1 MATATVIKPDH
12 AAKRKH
18 LLFTDEHE
26 DLRSS
31 MEAWVKKELW
41 PHRNEWEETTWPSE
55 AMERAGE
62 LGYLGLCFPEE
73 YGGQGGDYYYSLVR
87 AECMSYSGS
96 GGTNMGFAVQ
106 TDMVLP
112 PIHLL
117 GTEEQ
122 KQRYLVP
129 GIKGEKIGCLGITE
143 PGAGSDVAGIR
154 TKAIRDGDDYVI
166 NGSKTFITNGARAD
180 FILLVAKTD
189 PDARPRGDHAVP
201 RRLRDT
207 PGFEVSRKLEKMGM
221 HASDTGELAFDD
233 VRVPADAVLG
243 EIGKGFYHI
252 SWELQSERMVAAA
265 GCVAGAERMFEKT
278 LEYAK
283 EREAFGRPIGRFQAI
298 RHKFAEMATKIE
310 AAKQFNYVVAWRYAN
325 GEYPVR
331 EITEVKL
338 FASRMCCEVADECVQ
353 ILGGYG
359 YMKEYEIERAYR
371 DVRLN
376 RIGAGTD
383 EIMLDVIGRSL
394 RAVAPQSGSSGTR
407 DARVAPEQHGAGDH
421 GRPEPITDVV
431 DRDVERAA
439 PLPIERERE
448 LDRAVVVQVAQ
459 RDARASVMPRRSI
472 TAMAAERQLRGEDR
486 WRSRWT
492 APASVSTSRAGWGP
506 RAPRSLIDAPGWHR
520 DRLGRYQRERRSER
534 VQSRHHCEPARRR
547 PRAGHARRRRA
558 GCPAPPARGLS
569 SSHRARLPGRAHE
582 NAS

>member
-1 MATATVIKPDH
+1 
-12 AAKRKH
+12 
-18 LLFTDEHE
+18 
-26 DLRSS
+26 
-31 MEAWVKKELW
+31 
-41 PHRNEWEETTWPSE
+41 
-55 AMERAGE
+55 
-62 LGYLGLCFPEE
+62 
-73 YGGQGGDYYYSLVR
+73 
-87 AECMSYSGS
+87 MSYSGS

-143 PGAGSDVAGIR
+143 PGAGSDVAGVR
-154 TKAIRDGDDYVI
+154 TKAIRDGDEYVI
-166 NGSKTFITNGARAD
+166 TGSKTFITNGPRAD

-189 PDARPRGDHAVP
+189 PDARHEGITLFLVD
-201 RRLRDT
+201 LRDEDGNHV
-207 PGFEVSRKLEKMGM
+207 PGFEVSRRLEKMGM
-221 HASDTGELAFDD
+221 HSSDTGELAFNE

-265 GCVAGAERMFEKT
+265 GSVAGAERMFERT
-278 LEYAK
+278 LAYAK

-338 FASRMCCEVADECVQ
+338 FTSRVGCEVADECVQ

-383 EIMLDVIGRSL
+383 EIMLDVIGRS
-394 RAVAPQSGSSGTR
+394 
-407 DARVAPEQHGAGDH
+407 
-421 GRPEPITDVV
+421 
-431 DRDVERAA
+431 
-439 PLPIERERE
+439 
-448 LDRAVVVQVAQ
+448 
-459 RDARASVMPRRSI
+459 
-472 TAMAAERQLRGEDR
+472 
-486 WRSRWT
+486 
-492 APASVSTSRAGWGP
+492 
-506 RAPRSLIDAPGWHR
+506 
-520 DRLGRYQRERRSER
+520 Y
-534 VQSRHHCEPARRR
+534 
-547 PRAGHARRRRA
+547 
-558 GCPAPPARGLS
+558 GL
-569 SSHRARLPGRAHE
+569 
-582 NAS
+582 

>member
-1 MATATVIKPDH
+1 VATATVIKPDH

-18 LLFTDEHE
+18 LLFSDEHE
-26 DLRSS
+26 DLRES
-31 MEAWVKKELW
+31 MQAWVQQELH
-41 PHRNEWEETTWPSE
+41 PHRNEWEETTWPRE

-73 YGGQGGDYYYSLVR
+73 YGGEGGDYYYSLIR

-122 KQRYLVP
+122 KRRYLVP
-129 GIKGEKIGCLGITE
+129 GIRGEKIGCLGITE

-154 TKAIRDGDDYVI
+154 TQAIKDGDDYVI
-166 NGSKTFITNGARAD
+166 NGSKTFITNGVRAD
-180 FILLVAKTD
+180 FILMVAKTD
-189 PDARPRGDHAVP
+189 PTAGHNGITLFLVDTE
-201 RRLRDT
+201 T
-207 PGFEVSRKLEKMGM
+207 PGFQVSRKLEKMGM
-221 HASDTGELAFDD
+221 HASDTAELAFEDM
-233 VRVPADAVLG
+233 RVPPDAVLG

-265 GCVAGAERMFEKT
+265 GSVAGAERMFEKT
-278 LEYAK
+278 LEYAR
-283 EREAFGRPIGRFQAI
+283 EREAFGRPIGKFQAI

-338 FASRMCCEVADECVQ
+338 FTSRMCCEVADECVQ

-383 EIMLDVIGRSL
+383 EIMLDVIGRS
-394 RAVAPQSGSSGTR
+394 
-407 DARVAPEQHGAGDH
+407 
-421 GRPEPITDVV
+421 
-431 DRDVERAA
+431 
-439 PLPIERERE
+439 
-448 LDRAVVVQVAQ
+448 
-459 RDARASVMPRRSI
+459 
-472 TAMAAERQLRGEDR
+472 
-486 WRSRWT
+486 
-492 APASVSTSRAGWGP
+492 
-506 RAPRSLIDAPGWHR
+506 
-520 DRLGRYQRERRSER
+520 Y
-534 VQSRHHCEPARRR
+534 
-547 PRAGHARRRRA
+547 
-558 GCPAPPARGLS
+558 GL
-569 SSHRARLPGRAHE
+569 
-582 NAS
+582 